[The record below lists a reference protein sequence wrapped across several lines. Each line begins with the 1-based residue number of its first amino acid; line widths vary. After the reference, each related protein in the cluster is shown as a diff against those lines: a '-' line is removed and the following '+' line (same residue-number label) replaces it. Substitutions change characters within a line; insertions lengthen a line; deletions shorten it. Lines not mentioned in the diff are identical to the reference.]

1 MLGLL
6 GGVGLLCSLLGRR
19 NGFFR
24 KRGLGVEGGTG
35 WEPEVSSECLGLNQ
49 LLFAPRVRLCA
60 LSWHQGEEE
69 VEQVPAE
76 ILYQGLLPSLPQ
88 YMVSTAGPRGSA
100 PSSWGC
106 LTLRSPSAALS
117 LSSHA
122 YGFSSLPANT
132 SLPPSSAGDGGL
144 RLVSPV
150 QFSVSPFPPD
160 CSAEDPP
167 CCSPHFQ
174 SQNGLHQHPGR
185 RLAGGDAVS
194 DRGGRAEAVSAARS
208 GGGSWMEPGRVV

>member
-1 MLGLL
+1 MQHKYTSIAEVQVHMEDEYLRSPLSGVSVQVGMGRSSQVELGMLGLL

-122 YGFSSLPANT
+122 LRVFF
-132 SLPPSSAGDGGL
+132 PPSKHITSSILCWGRWPTVGFPRPIF
-144 RLVSPV
+144 RLSL
-150 QFSVSPFPPD
+150 SS
-160 CSAEDPP
+160 
-167 CCSPHFQ
+167 
-174 SQNGLHQHPGR
+174 
-185 RLAGGDAVS
+185 RLLC
-194 DRGGRAEAVSAARS
+194 
-208 GGGSWMEPGRVV
+208 

>member
-1 MLGLL
+1 M
-6 GGVGLLCSLLGRR
+6 
-19 NGFFR
+19 
-24 KRGLGVEGGTG
+24 EGGTG

-122 YGFSSLPANT
+122 LRVFF
-132 SLPPSSAGDGGL
+132 PPSKHITSSIL
-144 RLVSPV
+144 
-150 QFSVSPFPPD
+150 
-160 CSAEDPP
+160 
-167 CCSPHFQ
+167 
-174 SQNGLHQHPGR
+174 
-185 RLAGGDAVS
+185 
-194 DRGGRAEAVSAARS
+194 
-208 GGGSWMEPGRVV
+208 